1 MLESATRRYAVDD
14 VVAFVGRVFATSG
27 MPAADA
33 QRAAALMVE
42 TDCYGL
48 GTHGV
53 MRVPLY
59 LERLQA
65 GDFNPRPQYRWT
77 QLGPSAW
84 HFDADGGIGSLVS
97 TDCLERLCEEAA
109 GKGVALAVIAD
120 AGHLG
125 GLGVYVRHVAE
136 RGMMG
141 MLMQS
146 TSPAVAPPGAAR
158 GAIGNNPLAF
168 AAPRPDG
175 PPLVIDFAQSIV
187 ARGKILQAA
196 VDGREIP
203 ADWAVGPDGAPTT
216 DPRAAI
222 DGALRPSGGYKGI
235 ALSMI
240 VELLAGVLTG
250 YSSSV
255 SAAKTGRAAVSGG
268 HNGAFAMVFDPAVL
282 AGSEDAFAQRMLAWL
297 DVFREFAGDA
307 AHLPG
312 ERGARL
318 YEERM
323 RDGLVIPPAV
333 LAELRAVAERTG
345 VPFTLD

>member
-1 MLESATRRYAVDD
+1 MLDAATRRYAVED
-14 VVAFVGRVFATSG
+14 VVAFVERIFA
-27 MPAADA
+27 AAGLPPYDA
-33 QRAAALMVE
+33 RRAAELMVD

-59 LERLQA
+59 VDRLRD
-65 GDFNPRPQYRWT
+65 GDFNPRPAYRWT
-77 QLGPSAW
+77 RLGPSAW
-84 HFDADGGIGSLVS
+84 HMDADGGLGSLVS
-97 TDCLERLCEEAA
+97 TDCLERLSAEAS
-109 GKGVALAVIAD
+109 GTGVALAVVSD

-125 GLGVYVRHVAE
+125 GLGVYVRRVAE
-136 RGMMG
+136 RGLMG

-146 TSPAVAPPGAAR
+146 TSPAVAPPGAKR

-196 VDGREIP
+196 SDGREIP
-203 ADWAVGPDGAPTT
+203 GDWAVGPDGEPTT

-240 VELLAGVLTG
+240 VELLAGVLSG

-255 SAAKTGRAAVSGG
+255 SAAKSGRAVVSGG

-282 AGSEDAFAQRMLAWL
+282 AGSADAFAQRMRAWL

-318 YEERM
+318 HAQRL
-323 RDGLVIPPAV
+323 RDGLDIPPAV
-333 LAELRAVAERTG
+333 LAELKKAAERTG
-345 VPFTLD
+345 VAFTLD